1 MNGQD
6 KKNSSGKKKLLP
18 LLLAFLKNP
27 KNIPLIAS
35 LVGGAGLI
43 TTGAILLAPQSNASS
58 SLVSSEP
65 SSSVPSSSVTPSSS
79 SSVTTSSSVTPSSSS
94 SVTTSSSSEGLP
106 NFTVTFNAFDGEA
119 VASQSIQ
126 QGQFATEPTSFY
138 GLMDLTGWYT
148 STDSGQTLDTRWNFA
163 TNPITTNTTLYANWE
178 VPLLTDHRR
187 LANVD
192 SFIIAIDDNQTLWAW
207 GENNYGRLGIG
218 SEEDRA
224 YPTKVDTSF
233 LNEEETMI
241 HVTVSDYHSL
251 LLTSENRVF
260 GFGYARYWSLGIDPT
275 INDTILSPLE
285 LTIPLLENETILN
298 VWADRYTSWVLT
310 STGRLLVTGENNDG
324 ITGVST
330 PDSDVVMGFTEV
342 PFPSFADEEVVV
354 DFSKGNYSYFAISN
368 LGNVFSWGYD
378 WDSRLGLGFVD
389 EDPVSIP
396 SKVTFPG
403 LLSNEFVTDISV
415 LSRTVVAFTN
425 QDRVFGIGETDD
437 GELAPPEFD
446 LDPYTTPQLI
456 DLSFLDAGDKL
467 VTVIAGN
474 DHTVFYTESGKIY
487 QVGDNGDGQLGT
499 GDTEDTIVPIELDLS
514 PLADDEQILEIV
526 AGNDITLLRTNQNR
540 WYGIGDNTSNLISSN
555 AIEEISVL
563 TEIVLVG
570 LLDDERFIQLA
581 LGNNHSLGLTS
592 LGQVYAWGLNVSGQ
606 LALDAS
612 LQSSVIPQKVQLTL
626 NAEEY
631 VTNIYASGNTSFALT
646 SEGRLFGWGYNEN
659 SELGLG
665 TTANQ
670 FSALLLNFPQLNAG
684 ETIDSFFLDQSNKYI
699 ITSAGRVL
707 GWGTDAYYIGLGEN
721 LQPVLVPT
729 VIPFTNLIGGEF
741 IDTLFISNSVRAAL
755 TSTGRVFTWGY
766 SFLGSLGLGLV
777 DENVFTPTLVTF
789 TGLNVGEFV
798 TSIAFNSFS
807 TLAITNNNRIF
818 GWGNNGYNIFALADT
833 NLHIAIGT
841 PILLDIEGIVDS
853 TIQMIYGS
861 SNGTFYILTT
871 NQELFSIGNNG
882 NGQLGIGSTTDL
894 YGTLSLVEGVD
905 LNPGDGFAMMA
916 LDGYS
921 AMVLTEEGRIF
932 VWGVNDWGKLLNM
945 STRSSQLNS
954 PLEVSF

>member
-1 MNGQD
+1 MNEQD

-58 SLVSSEP
+58 SQVSSQP
-65 SSSVPSSSVTPSSS
+65 SSSTPSSS
-79 SSVTTSSSVTPSSSS
+79 SSVIS
-94 SVTTSSSSEGLP
+94 SSSSEGLP

-119 VASQSIQ
+119 VASQSVQ

-148 STDSGQTLDTRWNFA
+148 STDNGQTLDTRWNFT

-178 VPLLTDHRR
+178 VPLLTDYRR

-192 SFIIAIDDNQTLWAW
+192 SYIIAIDDDQTLWAW
-207 GENNYGRLGIG
+207 GTNSYGRLGIG
-218 SEEDRA
+218 SEENRA

-241 HVTVSDYHSL
+241 HVSTSDTHSL

-260 GFGYARYWSLGIDPT
+260 GWGNGSNWILGSDLS
-275 INDTILSPLE
+275 INDDILSPLE
-285 LTIPLLENETILN
+285 LTIPVLENETILN

-310 STGRLLVTGENNDG
+310 STGRLLVTGENYDG

-330 PDSDVVMGFTEV
+330 LNSEPLMGFTEV
-342 PFPSFADEEVVV
+342 PFSSFTDDEVVV
-354 DFSKGNYSYFAISN
+354 DFSKGDYAYFAITN
-368 LGNVFSWGYD
+368 FGNVFSWGD
-378 WDSRLGLGFVD
+378 DSQSRLGLGFQD
-389 EDPVSIP
+389 GDPITTP
-396 SKVTFPG
+396 TKVTFPG
-403 LLSNEFVTDISV
+403 LLTNEFVTEIS
-415 LSRTVVAFTN
+415 LYSDAVVALTN
-425 QDRVFGIGETDD
+425 QHRVFGIGETDD

-467 VTVIAGN
+467 VTVIAGF

-499 GDTEDTIVPIELDLS
+499 GDTEDTIVPILLDLS

-526 AGNDITLLRTNQNR
+526 AGNDITVLRTNQNR
-540 WYGIGDNTSNLISSN
+540 WYGIGDNTNNLITAT
-555 AIEEISVL
+555 AIDEITVL

-570 LLDDERFIQLA
+570 LLEDERFIQLA
-581 LGNNHSLGLTS
+581 LGHNHSLGLTS

-612 LQSSVIPQKVQLTL
+612 LQSSTIPQKVQLTL
-626 NAEEY
+626 NTEEY
-631 VTNIYASGNTSFALT
+631 VSNIYARGNTSFALT
-646 SEGRLFGWGYNEN
+646 SDGRLFGWGNNEN
-659 SELGLG
+659 GEFGLG

-670 FSALLLNFPQLNAG
+670 FSALLLDFPQLNAG
-684 ETIDSFFLDQSNKYI
+684 ETIDSFFLDYSNKYI
-699 ITSAGRVL
+699 ITTAGRVL
-707 GWGTDAYYIGLGEN
+707 GWGTNTYSLGLGEN
-721 LQPVLVPT
+721 IPPVLVPT
-729 VIPFTNLIGGEF
+729 VMTFPTLIGGEF
-741 IDTLFISNSVRAAL
+741 IDTLFIGNGVRGAL

-766 SFLGSLGLGLV
+766 SFAGSLGLGLV
-777 DENVFTPTLVTF
+777 EEYVWTPTLVTF
-789 TGLNVGEFV
+789 TGLNPGEFV
-798 TSIAFNSFS
+798 TTIAFNNFNA
-807 TLAITNNNRIF
+807 LAITNNNRIF

-833 NLHIAIGT
+833 NLHTNIGT

-861 SNGTFYILTT
+861 SNGTYYILTT

-882 NGQLGIGSTTDL
+882 NGQLGTGSTTDL

-916 LDGYS
+916 LDGFS
-921 AMVLTEEGRIF
+921 AMLLTEEGRIF
-932 VWGVNDWGKLLNM
+932 VWAVNDWGKLL
-945 STRSSQLNS
+945 TTSSNQLTS